1 MPTYEEFFNQIKKP
15 LRRKGTEGR
24 NKTGKKI
31 NELYKKKFD
40 SIKFL
45 QKRRFVFVTCLNWVY
60 YVPIKYPV
68 PVDIS

>member
-1 MPTYEEFFNQIKKP
+1 MLNDVDSSDENYHMPTYEEFFNQIKKP
-15 LRRKGTEGR
+15 LRRRGTESR

-45 QKRRFVFVTCLNWVY
+45 
-60 YVPIKYPV
+60 
-68 PVDIS
+68 

>member
-1 MPTYEEFFNQIKKP
+1 MVKEIDPDENYHMPTYEEFFNQIKIP

-45 QKRRFVFVTCLNWVY
+45 
-60 YVPIKYPV
+60 
-68 PVDIS
+68 